1 MRNTFAWEHPSR
13 GVVMCLV
20 GAFLLTAAGEATA
33 IRSGSS
39 SLALVTV
46 LWYGGAFCV
55 LAWYRLPLALIG
67 LVFTLPLIT
76 VEVGFGDVEKTLS
89 ADKVALGAV
98 VGVWVLRRGRA
109 AWSRLIGISP
119 VRWWLA
125 FLVVVLV
132 SAVANAP
139 TLGQAWGVLKQAL
152 YAGMFLMALDIL
164 ETDRLFLRR
173 LVTVT
178 AITGVLVAI
187 LALAEGISRRMGS
200 PLPLYFKQSTMMDIL
215 VPGGTI
221 SHVNFL
227 GGYLLL
233 ILPILVAASSAC
245 GSGVRRWLISG
256 GVIVALT
263 FPYVGSMG
271 ASVGLVVAGL
281 VAAGLTVSGM
291 LPVSFRR
298 LSVCSLVAVILI
310 AVAIIVPKS
319 MSQSISLSTRLVTY
333 RIGFVALTERPLLGY
348 GANGYPQQWSRL
360 ERKIFGSER
369 TELHERDIPL
379 SAHSAFV
386 DVGVERGLL
395 GLAAF
400 VGLLISLLRRGL
412 EGFFQSSDLQVR
424 MILAGLIAGLAGFI
438 VQAFTE
444 NLFSYSKVAAIFWI
458 LAAALVS
465 LARESEARSSR

>member
-1 MRNTFAWEHPSR
+1 MVDAPGWERPSSAIILALFGALFLSALGEAVAIHSGSTSMALATVAWYGIAFCAVASYR
-13 GVVMCLV
+13 LLLSLV
-20 GAFLLTAAGEATA
+20 GLVV
-33 IRSGSS
+33 
-39 SLALVTV
+39 AL
-46 LWYGGAFCV
+46 
-55 LAWYRLPLALIG
+55 PI
-67 LVFTLPLIT
+67 IT

-89 ADKVALGAV
+89 ADKVALAGVMV
-98 VGVWVLRRGRA
+98 VWLVRRAPA
-109 AWSRLIGISP
+109 AWGRLIRLAP
-119 VRWWLA
+119 VRWWMA
-125 FLVVVLV
+125 FLVVVALSGV
-132 SAVANAP
+132 SNVL
-139 TLGQAWGVLKQAL
+139 TLGQAWGFFKQLL
-152 YAGMFLMALDIL
+152 YAGVFLMAVDIL

-187 LALAEGISRRMGS
+187 VALAEGISRRMGS
-200 PLPLYFKQSTMMDIL
+200 PLPLYFKQGTMMDTL

-233 ILPILVAASSAC
+233 ILPILVAASSTS

-256 GVIVALT
+256 SVIVALT

-281 VAAGLTVSGM
+281 VAAGLTVFGM

-319 MSQSISLSTRLVTY
+319 MSQSISLSTRLATY

-348 GANGYPQQWSRL
+348 GANGYPHQFSRL
-360 ERKIFGSER
+360 ERQIFGHER
-369 TELHERDIPL
+369 VELHEAGIPL
-379 SAHSAFV
+379 AAHSSFI
-386 DVGVERGLL
+386 DVAVERGLL

-400 VGLLISLLRRGL
+400 IGLLASILGGGVRTYFRSEDQGTRLLL
-412 EGFFQSSDLQVR
+412 L
-424 MILAGLIAGLAGFI
+424 GLIAGMVGFI

-444 NLFSYSKVAAIFWI
+444 NLFSYTKVAAIFWI
-458 LAAALVS
+458 LAAATVR
-465 LARESEARSSR
+465 LAEPEEAG